1 MDSVFYNIISLK
13 MSKYIP
19 PSARK
24 AQTTDQK
31 LEAAMA
37 VVHEG
42 NDRDFPQ
49 LSNTVILPKAA
60 INYGAKALEWEQK
73 RLELE
78 MKERVDARMA
88 EILEEKRKAEQ
99 AEYATLHP
107 FSRRRPRPT
116 VAPAPEPEPE
126 PEKVVDEWI
135 KVERKIRKPKKEKV
149 EEEEEFNYDHLAQ
162 DQESD

>member
-1 MDSVFYNIISLK
+1 

-49 LSNTVILPKAA
+49 LSNTVILPKVA
-60 INYGAKALEWEQK
+60 INYGAKAVEWEQK
-73 RLELE
+73 RFDQEI
-78 MKERVDARMA
+78 KERVDARMA

-99 AEYATLHP
+99 MEYATLHP
-107 FSRRRPRPT
+107 FSRKR
-116 VAPAPEPEPE
+116 VSPAVVPVQAPE

-135 KVERKIRKPKKEKV
+135 KVEKKIRKPKKEKV

>member
-1 MDSVFYNIISLK
+1 

-24 AQTTDQK
+24 AQTSDQK

-49 LSNTVILPKAA
+49 LSNTVLLPKAA
-60 INYGAKALEWEQK
+60 INYGAKAVEWEQK
-73 RLELE
+73 RFDQEI
-78 MKERVDARMA
+78 KERVDARMA

-99 AEYATLHP
+99 IEYAIPHP
-107 FSRRRPRPT
+107 FSRRRVRP
-116 VAPAPEPEPE
+116 VEVPVQAPE

-135 KVERKIRKPKKEKV
+135 KVEKKIRKPKKEKV
-149 EEEEEFNYDHLAQ
+149 QEEEEFNYDHLAQ

>member
-1 MDSVFYNIISLK
+1 

-24 AQTTDQK
+24 AQTSEQK
-31 LEAAMA
+31 LEAAMT
-37 VVHEG
+37 VVREG

-49 LSNTVILPKAA
+49 LSNAVLLPKAA
-60 INYGAKALEWEQK
+60 INYGAKAVEWEQK

-99 AEYATLHP
+99 PTFNP

-116 VAPAPEPEPE
+116 IAPAPELE

-135 KVERKIRKPKKEKV
+135 KVEKKIRKPKKEKTY